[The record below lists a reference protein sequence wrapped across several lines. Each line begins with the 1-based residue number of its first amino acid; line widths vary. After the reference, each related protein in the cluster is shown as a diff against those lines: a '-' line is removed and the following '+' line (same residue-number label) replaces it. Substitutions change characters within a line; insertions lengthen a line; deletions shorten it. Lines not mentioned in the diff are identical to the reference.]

1 MTGPP
6 PVRAALTLGESHA
19 AGLQCALQRLRHLR
33 ELPEGLDTF
42 LGENGARLSGG
53 QRQRVAIARALA
65 NRPALVLADEPTGNL
80 DTQNTADIMRLLQE
94 INTQLFTLTPAASE
108 AVRNILT
115 ERNLEG
121 YALRVY
127 VAGGGCCGVN
137 FGMALDNNFRDVDTT
152 FEANGV
158 KVVVDEVSIDYL
170 RDATVDFVNDPT
182 RGAGFAVNSPNAKG
196 HSHGEGGC
204 ACSSGGG
211 EGSCGCGGG
220 GACGC
225 NN

>member
-1 MTGPP
+1 M
-6 PVRAALTLGESHA
+6 LE
-19 AGLQCALQRLRHLR
+19 
-33 ELPEGLDTF
+33 ELDTRIVTQT
-42 LGENGARLSGG
+42 EPATISLS
-53 QRQRVAIARALA
+53 
-65 NRPALVLADEPTGNL
+65 
-80 DTQNTADIMRLLQE
+80 
-94 INTQLFTLTPAASE
+94 AAATD
-108 AVRNILT
+108 AVKNILA

-170 RDATVDFVNDPT
+170 RGANIDFVNDPV
-182 RGAGFAVNSPNAKG
+182 RGAGFAVDSPSAQSHE
-196 HSHGEGGC
+196 HSHAHGEGGC
-204 ACSSGGG
+204 ACG
-211 EGSCGCGGG
+211 GSCS
-220 GACGC
+220 C

>member
-1 MTGPP
+1 M
-6 PVRAALTLGESHA
+6 
-19 AGLQCALQRLRHLR
+19 
-33 ELPEGLDTF
+33 
-42 LGENGARLSGG
+42 
-53 QRQRVAIARALA
+53 
-65 NRPALVLADEPTGNL
+65 
-80 DTQNTADIMRLLQE
+80 LQE
-94 INTQLFTLTPAASE
+94 INTRLFTLTPAASA
-108 AVRNILT
+108 AVRNILA

-152 FEANGV
+152 FESDGV

-170 RDATVDFVNDPT
+170 RDATVDFVNDPM
-182 RGAGFAVNSPNAKG
+182 RGAGFAVDSPNAKG

-204 ACSSGGG
+204 ACGSGGG
-211 EGSCGCGGG
+211 GGCGGGSCGC
-220 GACGC
+220 